1 MDSFQIVSRLPPTPL
16 VDGCRCWCS
25 LYSCAVSQ
33 HRRPSANVTSRFAV
47 PLDAVGPL
55 DHLIVASAWDEG
67 LRGVLGRE
75 HAPRL
80 EPDQTVR
87 PSAPRLLQFLRRLGE
102 HPDGRGPDPWL
113 HRSTFQ

>member
-16 VDGCRCWCS
+16 VDGCRCYCS
-25 LYSCAVSQ
+25 LCSCAVSQ
-33 HRRPSANVTSRFAV
+33 RLRPSANVTSRFAV

-55 DHLIVASAWDEG
+55 ARLIVASAWDED
-67 LRGVLGRE
+67 LKGVLGRE
-75 HAPRL
+75 RAPRL

-87 PSAPRLLQFLRRLGE
+87 PSAPRVLQSLRRLGE
-102 HPDGRGPDPWL
+102 RQDGRGPDPWL